1 MIIHV
6 VRSGETPETIALNY
20 GVDAARLA
28 ADNAVPTDGILA
40 EGQTLVIRFPA
51 QIHTVREGD
60 TLTSIANEHE
70 ISVRELWRRN
80 WTLQGGELLRSGQTL
95 VISYRDEVP
104 LGSAAFNGYAYP
116 FIGENLLNAQLPYLT
131 YLAPFTY
138 GIDAQGNLLN
148 PGTERLLDAAR
159 QHGTLPVMHLSTLTE
174 DGTFNT
180 ARGAMVLTDRG
191 IQAQLIED
199 VARTVR
205 ENGYSGVDVD
215 FEYLP
220 GELAQSYA
228 EFLGRLRETLWE
240 QRCFLWAALAPKISD
255 TQPGLLYEGHDYA
268 AVARNTD
275 AVLLMTYEWGY
286 TYGPPMPVSPLP
298 NVRAVLDYALTR
310 IPPGQIYLGLSN
322 YGYDWTLPFI
332 QGESR
337 ADSISMQKAF
347 SLAVEHHAVIAYD
360 ETAQAPFFY
369 YTDENAR
376 DHIVWF
382 DDARSMAAR
391 AALIAEYGFQGAGI
405 WNIMRPSAQTW
416 QVLDALYNIQ

>member
-1 MIIHV
+1 MVHIPPYSVKTVHILYLQTVKRRCSDDYSCGSFRRDTGNHCSELWCG
-6 VRSGETPETIALNY
+6 RGT
-20 GVDAARLA
+20 A

-240 QRCFLWAALAPKISD
+240 QRCFLWASLAPKISD
-255 TQPGLLYEGHDYA
+255 TQPK
-268 AVARNTD
+268 VA
-275 AVLLMTYEWGY
+275 
-286 TYGPPMPVSPLP
+286 
-298 NVRAVLDYALTR
+298 
-310 IPPGQIYLGLSN
+310 
-322 YGYDWTLPFI
+322 
-332 QGESR
+332 
-337 ADSISMQKAF
+337 
-347 SLAVEHHAVIAYD
+347 
-360 ETAQAPFFY
+360 
-369 YTDENAR
+369 
-376 DHIVWF
+376 
-382 DDARSMAAR
+382 
-391 AALIAEYGFQGAGI
+391 
-405 WNIMRPSAQTW
+405 
-416 QVLDALYNIQ
+416 